1 MKIKRKYFLLI
12 LLLILPVVF
21 YSLSELKVNDKGESS
36 TVDVKDNENDETLAA
51 GSNNYYVCTV
61 WTLEKYNGVGVQI
74 SESDVKKQNLK
85 KCGAV
90 GTKKDLSVNMSC
102 YSLQS
107 GKYYKYSAIV
117 NSKTDF
123 FKTKQNNYTCVTKSF
138 NSCSELPVDVCSLF
152 SYCTR
157 SGLKCTDSYA
167 NVNGDRYITVN
178 TKTNNHSLS
187 KCTKVKV
194 LSCSRA
200 TRTCSYQYKGS
211 TGEGLN
217 ETAISTSL
225 PSDCSN
231 GQQSNNGYN
240 VNKTVYINQNIK
252 TNTHT
257 LKKCDKVYVK
267 TCQGN
272 AQGAICSYTY
282 NGSSGTGLSTKYY
295 SSSLPSDCS
304 NNNGGSNNN
313 TKSCTSIRDS
323 SVCEKTSGC
332 IWRQQACYSTGSGGN
347 SDKPSDTPPRDDS
360 YTLNAIRY
368 ITQDI
373 SSLGL
378 KKCDTVYVKVCNG
391 KAQGAVCTFDKDKKG
406 GTSGRGLDAKYFDT
420 SKPSSC
426 TSTPV
431 KVVPK
436 NDTNVETINDD
447 MYVLRDTGILNCG
460 DKVRVT
466 TCTSTGNN
474 TTKVC
479 DVTIVNNRIT
489 STQVDFSNLTYS
501 YDSVPAS
508 CREQTLYT
516 TKAVP
521 EYTSTSQIGSSVSS
535 NIHCGTM
542 VTVENISTSCSYGS
556 GKNYCEAKLNGKTV
570 YIQYANLADAKPDN
584 CEDSGS
590 SSTDGK
596 MCVYNSSKNDYKWI
610 EKNDASKN
618 YANGYKD
625 TDIVNESDCK
635 DPNVG
640 EKSCTTSSKA
650 TNVTEIKKIINIC
663 YEKKNDSIT
672 NDVDINTMYT
682 CASDYTK
689 NPAKLN
695 EDTCKNIKNG
705 TCHKSYVIS
714 CSSAK
719 RPGIEIAS
727 SLLNQGVGTITIRG
741 RKVAADVKSYYLDEQ
756 KVPSNDSLWKDFSDA
771 NTVAYEQKPAG
782 LYYAWVRDV
791 NGLISR
797 PMYAIVHD
805 ADINNTLKSLD
816 VSDAND
822 VALTLRAIDGA
833 TANTDEIMPSNYALL
848 SNRLNT
854 DSTLA
859 GFDSLSMGYEIDVNS
874 SKISVYATL
883 TSEDAKY
890 VEGYEPRTV
899 DLDYGRNTI
908 LIKIESNSG
917 KVRTYTI
924 IANRTDDRVNNNL
937 LSDLTVSKGNISFDP
952 YVTNYD
958 INVGKNVKS
967 VNVNANLASDTSAF
981 VSGFEPRSVDLNN
994 DVTTA
999 IIKTISETGST
1010 RSYVLT
1016 FNKTLD
1022 EEEEVSNSVLLDTL
1036 FIRGTVLGFN
1046 KEVFDYSVTIPY
1058 EYSFTEVYAF
1068 PESDNATVEISGNA
1082 NLQIGAN
1089 NIEIKVTNKNKTNVY
1104 NVTVNRK
1111 EPGLEIS
1118 NDVTLSSLN
1127 VKGYKLDFKPDV
1139 LDYQV
1144 KIKRERSLI
1153 ITATPTSNRSD
1164 IYMYGNNDLT
1174 GFSTVRV
1181 KVVAENGNTNIYSI
1195 DIQKDSYNKVLEV
1208 TATVIGCV
1216 IFLGAAIIIVVRKK
1230 HKKMK
1235 EYLGK

>member
-21 YSLSELKVNDKGESS
+21 YSLSYVKVSKSLGDFEKPEILEEYANDGLKITADATVRAKTAGYYLCYNKCVYKKVGEDVTFCGSVHKDKHCGKS
-36 TVDVKDNENDETLAA
+36 VKLTL
-51 GSNNYYVCTV
+51 N
-61 WTLEKYNGVGVQI
+61 
-74 SESDVKKQNLK
+74 
-85 KCGAV
+85 
-90 GTKKDLSVNMSC
+90 
-102 YSLQS
+102 
-107 GKYYKYSAIV
+107 IV
-117 NSKTDF
+117 NSSNAAGGRAEIISPFKRTCKTDVG
-123 FKTKQNNYTCVTKSF
+123 KNGCTVTDLKSLYDIKDKNYNF
-138 NSCSELPVDVCSLF
+138 DF
-152 SYCTR
+152 WA
-157 SGLKCTDSYA
+157 TDKDCK
-167 NVNGDRYITVN
+167 N
-178 TKTNNHSLS
+178 
-187 KCTKVKV
+187 
-194 LSCSRA
+194 RA
-200 TRTCSYQYKGS
+200 K
-211 TGEGLN
+211 
-217 ETAISTSL
+217 
-225 PSDCSN
+225 
-231 GQQSNNGYN
+231 
-240 VNKTVYINQNIK
+240 
-252 TNTHT
+252 
-257 LKKCDKVYVK
+257 
-267 TCQGN
+267 N
-272 AQGAICSYTY
+272 AY
-282 NGSSGTGLSTKYY
+282 
-295 SSSLPSDCS
+295 
-304 NNNGGSNNN
+304 
-313 TKSCTSIRDS
+313 
-323 SVCEKTSGC
+323 
-332 IWRQQACYSTGSGGN
+332 
-347 SDKPSDTPPRDDS
+347 SDKATIEN
-360 YTLNAIRY
+360 NATY
-368 ITQDI
+368 Y
-373 SSLGL
+373 LCL
-378 KKCDTVYVKVCNG
+378 K
-391 KAQGAVCTFDKDKKG
+391 KKG
-406 GTSGRGLDAKYFDT
+406 GSDN
-420 SKPSSC
+420 PSSGSEKKFKVIFNANSGKFSNASGFVLSSDKRTATKEC
-426 TSTPV
+426 TGSCTLASPKNVSRDGYEFLGWCQGSTTCQKPYTFSSVSHLKQTFYYAQWKQKDSTP
-431 KVVPK
+431 PK
-436 NDTNVETINDD
+436 SNDTPVQPVKTDDTVKTTINDD

-516 TKAVP
+516 TKTVP
-521 EYTSTSQIGSSVSS
+521 EYTSTSQIGSSASS
-535 NIHCGTM
+535 NIPCGTM

-596 MCVYNSSKNDYKWI
+596 MCVYNSSENDYKWI

-874 SKISVYATL
+874 SKISVYASL

-1022 EEEEVSNSVLLDTL
+1022 EEEEVSNSALLDTL

>member
-1 MKIKRKYFLLI
+1 MNTKRKYFLLI

-21 YSLSELKVNDKGESS
+21 YSLSELKVNDKGDNR
-36 TVDVKDNENDETLAA
+36 TVDVIDNEKDEALAA
-51 GSNNYYVCTV
+51 TTCSSIKNSTDCGKTSGCIWRQRSCVSTSGGSTNNTTTV
-61 WTLEKYNGVGVQI
+61 N
-74 SESDVKKQNLK
+74 
-85 KCGAV
+85 A
-90 GTKKDLSVNMSC
+90 
-102 YSLQS
+102 
-107 GKYYKYSAIV
+107 YKYI
-117 NSKTDF
+117 NS
-123 FKTKQNNYTCVTKSF
+123 S
-138 NSCSELPVDVCSLF
+138 
-152 SYCTR
+152 
-157 SGLKCTDSYA
+157 
-167 NVNGDRYITVN
+167 
-178 TKTNNHSLS
+178 
-187 KCTKVKV
+187 
-194 LSCSRA
+194 
-200 TRTCSYQYKGS
+200 
-211 TGEGLN
+211 
-217 ETAISTSL
+217 
-225 PSDCSN
+225 
-231 GQQSNNGYN
+231 
-240 VNKTVYINQNIK
+240 
-252 TNTHT
+252 TNTSSHT
-257 LKKCDKVYVK
+257 LRKCNKVYVK
-267 TCQGN
+267 SCTTSSIGTYCT
-272 AQGAICSYTY
+272 YTY
-282 NGSSGTGLSTKYY
+282 NGKTGSGLNAKYY
-295 SSSLPSDCS
+295 SNSLPRDCS

-323 SVCEKTSGC
+323 RVCEKTSGC

-347 SDKPSDTPPRDDS
+347 SDNPSSGSEKKFKVIFNANSGKFSSASGFVLSSDKRTATKECTGSCTLASPKNVSRDGYEFLGWCQDNMTCQKPYTFSSISHMKQTFYYAQWKQKDSTPPKSNDTPVQPVKTD
-360 YTLNAIRY
+360 
-368 ITQDI
+368 
-373 SSLGL
+373 
-378 KKCDTVYVKVCNG
+378 DTVK
-391 KAQGAVCTFDKDKKG
+391 T
-406 GTSGRGLDAKYFDT
+406 
-420 SKPSSC
+420 
-426 TSTPV
+426 
-431 KVVPK
+431 
-436 NDTNVETINDD
+436 TINDD

-489 STQVDFSNLTYS
+489 STQVEFSNLTYS

-516 TKAVP
+516 TKTVP

-535 NIHCGTM
+535 NIPCGTM

-556 GKNYCEAKLNGKTV
+556 GKNYCEAKLNDKTV

-590 SSTDGK
+590 GSTDGK
-596 MCVYNSSKNDYKWI
+596 MCVYNSSENDYKWI

-635 DPNVG
+635 DPNKG

-756 KVPSNDSLWKDFSDA
+756 KVPSNDSLWKDFIDA

-883 TSEDAKY
+883 TSKDAKY

-1022 EEEEVSNSVLLDTL
+1022 EEEEVSNSALLDTL

-1082 NLQIGAN
+1082 NLQIGVN

>member
-1 MKIKRKYFLLI
+1 MNTKRKYFLLI

-21 YSLSELKVNDKGESS
+21 YSLSELKVNDNGGNR
-36 TVDVKDNENDETLAA
+36 TVDVIDNEKDEALAA
-51 GSNNYYVCTV
+51 TTCSSIKNSTDCGKTSGCIWRQRSCVSTSGGSTNNTTTV
-61 WTLEKYNGVGVQI
+61 N
-74 SESDVKKQNLK
+74 
-85 KCGAV
+85 A
-90 GTKKDLSVNMSC
+90 
-102 YSLQS
+102 
-107 GKYYKYSAIV
+107 YKYI
-117 NSKTDF
+117 NS
-123 FKTKQNNYTCVTKSF
+123 S
-138 NSCSELPVDVCSLF
+138 
-152 SYCTR
+152 
-157 SGLKCTDSYA
+157 
-167 NVNGDRYITVN
+167 
-178 TKTNNHSLS
+178 
-187 KCTKVKV
+187 
-194 LSCSRA
+194 
-200 TRTCSYQYKGS
+200 
-211 TGEGLN
+211 
-217 ETAISTSL
+217 
-225 PSDCSN
+225 
-231 GQQSNNGYN
+231 
-240 VNKTVYINQNIK
+240 
-252 TNTHT
+252 TNTSSHT
-257 LKKCDKVYVK
+257 LRKCNKVYVK
-267 TCQGN
+267 SCTTSSIGTYCT
-272 AQGAICSYTY
+272 YTY
-282 NGSSGTGLSTKYY
+282 NGKTGSGLNAKYY
-295 SSSLPSDCS
+295 SNSLPRDCS

-323 SVCEKTSGC
+323 RVCEKTSGC

-347 SDKPSDTPPRDDS
+347 SDNPSSGSEKKFKVIFNANSGKFSSASGFVLSSDKRTATKECTGSCTLASPKNVSRDGYEFLGWCQDNMTCQKPYTFSSISHMKQTFYYAQWKQKDSTPPKSNDTPVQPVKTD
-360 YTLNAIRY
+360 
-368 ITQDI
+368 
-373 SSLGL
+373 
-378 KKCDTVYVKVCNG
+378 DTVK
-391 KAQGAVCTFDKDKKG
+391 T
-406 GTSGRGLDAKYFDT
+406 
-420 SKPSSC
+420 
-426 TSTPV
+426 
-431 KVVPK
+431 
-436 NDTNVETINDD
+436 TINDD

-489 STQVDFSNLTYS
+489 STQVEFSNLTYS

-516 TKAVP
+516 TKTVP

-535 NIHCGTM
+535 NIPCGTM

-556 GKNYCEAKLNGKTV
+556 GKNYCEAKLNDKTV

-596 MCVYNSSKNDYKWI
+596 MCVYNSSENDYKWI

-635 DPNVG
+635 DPNKG

-756 KVPSNDSLWKDFSDA
+756 KVPSNDSLWKDFIDA

-883 TSEDAKY
+883 TSKDAKY

-1022 EEEEVSNSVLLDTL
+1022 EEEEVSNSALLDTL

>member
-1 MKIKRKYFLLI
+1 MYFLFST
-12 LLLILPVVF
+12 LPDTVVF
-21 YSLSELKVNDKGESS
+21 YSLSELKVNDKVESS

-74 SESDVKKQNLK
+74 SKSDVKKQNLK
-85 KCGAV
+85 KCGTV

-117 NSKTDF
+117 NPKNDF

-138 NSCSELPVDVCSLF
+138 NSCSELRVDVCSLF

-272 AQGAICSYTY
+272 SQGAICSYTY
-282 NGSSGTGLSTKYY
+282 NGSSGTGLNSKYY

-304 NNNGGSNNN
+304 NNNGGSNN

-323 SVCEKTSGC
+323 RVCEKTSGC

-347 SDKPSDTPPRDDS
+347 SDTPSDRPSSDNS

-391 KAQGAVCTFDKDKKG
+391 SAQGAVCTFDKGKKG
-406 GTSGRGLDAKYFDT
+406 GTSGRGLDAKYFTT

-479 DVTIVNNRIT
+479 DVTMVNNRIT
-489 STQVDFSNLTYS
+489 STQVDFNNLTYS

-516 TKAVP
+516 TKTVP

-535 NIHCGTM
+535 NIPCGTM

-556 GKNYCEAKLNGKTV
+556 GKNYCEAKLNDKTV

-596 MCVYNSSKNDYKWI
+596 MCVYNSSENDYKWI

-635 DPNVG
+635 DPNEG

-663 YEKKNDSIT
+663 YDKKNDSIT

-822 VALTLRAIDGA
+822 VALTLRAIDGT

-937 LSDLTVSKGNISFDP
+937 LSDLTVSKGDISFDP

-1022 EEEEVSNSVLLDTL
+1022 EEEEVSNSALLDTL

-1089 NIEIKVTNKNKTNVY
+1089 NIEIKVTNKNKSNVY

>member
-1 MKIKRKYFLLI
+1 MNTKRKYFLLI

-21 YSLSELKVNDKGESS
+21 YSLS
-36 TVDVKDNENDETLAA
+36 
-51 GSNNYYVCTV
+51 
-61 WTLEKYNGVGVQI
+61 
-74 SESDVKKQNLK
+74 
-85 KCGAV
+85 
-90 GTKKDLSVNMSC
+90 
-102 YSLQS
+102 
-107 GKYYKYSAIV
+107 
-117 NSKTDF
+117 
-123 FKTKQNNYTCVTKSF
+123 
-138 NSCSELPVDVCSLF
+138 
-152 SYCTR
+152 
-157 SGLKCTDSYA
+157 
-167 NVNGDRYITVN
+167 
-178 TKTNNHSLS
+178 
-187 KCTKVKV
+187 
-194 LSCSRA
+194 
-200 TRTCSYQYKGS
+200 
-211 TGEGLN
+211 
-217 ETAISTSL
+217 
-225 PSDCSN
+225 
-231 GQQSNNGYN
+231 
-240 VNKTVYINQNIK
+240 
-252 TNTHT
+252 
-257 LKKCDKVYVK
+257 
-267 TCQGN
+267 
-272 AQGAICSYTY
+272 
-282 NGSSGTGLSTKYY
+282 
-295 SSSLPSDCS
+295 
-304 NNNGGSNNN
+304 
-313 TKSCTSIRDS
+313 
-323 SVCEKTSGC
+323 
-332 IWRQQACYSTGSGGN
+332 
-347 SDKPSDTPPRDDS
+347 
-360 YTLNAIRY
+360 
-368 ITQDI
+368 
-373 SSLGL
+373 
-378 KKCDTVYVKVCNG
+378 YVKVSKSLGDFEKPEILEEYANDGLKITADATVRAKTAGYYLCYNKCVYKKVGEDVTFCGSVHKDKHCGKSVKLTLTASVSTPANG
-391 KAQGAVCTFDKDKKG
+391 KMNFRSIKGTCTTKSGENGCRVTNLPKINITDSNYEFDFWATDSACKKK
-406 GTSGRGLDAKYFDT
+406 A
-420 SKPSSC
+420 PSSTANSVYIEDNVNYFVCLRKKSSGSEKKFKVIFNANSGKFSSAPGFTLSSGKGMAAKEC
-426 TSTPV
+426 TGSCILASPNNVSRDGYEFLGWCQGSTTCQKPYTFSSVSHLKQTFYYAQWKKKDSTP
-431 KVVPK
+431 PK
-436 NDTNVETINDD
+436 SNDTPVQPVKTDDTVKTTINDD
-447 MYVLRDTGILNCG
+447 MYVIRDTGILNCG

-479 DVTIVNNRIT
+479 DITIVNNKIT

-501 YDSVPAS
+501 YNDVPAS
-508 CREQTLYT
+508 CKEQTLYT
-516 TKAVP
+516 TKTVP
-521 EYTSTSQIGSSVSS
+521 EYTSTSQIGNSVSS
-535 NIHCGTM
+535 KIPCGTM
-542 VTVENISTSCSYGS
+542 VTVENMATSCSYGP

-570 YIQYANLADAKPDN
+570 YIQSVNLADAKPSECPTESDDMV
-584 CEDSGS
+584 CI
-590 SSTDGK
+590 
-596 MCVYNSSKNDYKWI
+596 YNSSKNDYKWVKKS
-610 EKNDASKN
+610 EADNDYS
-618 YANGYKD
+618 NGYKD
-625 TDIVNESDCK
+625 TEIANQADCK
-635 DPNVG
+635 APSDG
-640 EKSCTTSSKA
+640 EQSCTTSAKA
-650 TNVTEIKKIINIC
+650 TNVTDEKKIINVC
-663 YEKKNDSIT
+663 YEKKNDKIT
-672 NDVDINTMYT
+672 DDIDINAMYT

-705 TCHKSYVIS
+705 TCHKSYVVS
-714 CSSAK
+714 CSNAK

-771 NTVAYEQKPAG
+771 NIVAYEQKPAG

-805 ADINNTLKSLD
+805 ADITNTLKSLN

-822 VALTLRAIDGA
+822 VALSLRTIDGT

-890 VEGYEPRTV
+890 VDGYEPRTV

-908 LIKIESNSG
+908 LIKIQSNSG

-937 LSDLTVSKGNISFDP
+937 LSDLTVSKGSISFDP

-967 VNVNANLASDTSAF
+967 VNINANLASDTSAF

-1022 EEEEVSNSVLLDTL
+1022 EEEEVSNSALLDTL

-1082 NLQIGAN
+1082 NLQVGAN
-1089 NIEIKVTNKNKTNVY
+1089 NVEIKVTNKNKTNVY

-1111 EPGLEIS
+1111 EPGLDVS

-1127 VKGYKLDFKPDV
+1127 VKGYKIDFKPEV

-1164 IYMYGNNDLT
+1164 VYMYGNNDLT

-1208 TATVIGCV
+1208 TATVIGSV

-1230 HKKMK
+1230 NKKMK

>member
-21 YSLSELKVNDKGESS
+21 YSLSELKVNDKGDNGATNVIESE
-36 TVDVKDNENDETLAA
+36 DDGTLAA
-51 GSNNYYVCTV
+51 SSYNYY
-61 WTLEKYNGVGVQI
+61 
-74 SESDVKKQNLK
+74 
-85 KCGAV
+85 
-90 GTKKDLSVNMSC
+90 SC
-102 YSLQS
+102 
-107 GKYYKYSAIV
+107 
-117 NSKTDF
+117 
-123 FKTKQNNYTCVTKSF
+123 
-138 NSCSELPVDVCSLF
+138 EVCSLKPKVF
-152 SYCTR
+152 VRTEKESALTSSGVKKCISYTDTRTALRKASYCYTG
-157 SGLKCTDSYA
+157 SGNKA
-167 NVNGDRYITVN
+167 NRYTA
-178 TKTNNHSLS
+178 S
-187 KCTKVKV
+187 
-194 LSCSRA
+194 LSCSNVDYKNLPGKFTCTLKKA
-200 TRTCSYQYKGS
+200 TSCSGVPVKLCSSY
-211 TGEGLN
+211 
-217 ETAISTSL
+217 
-225 PSDCSN
+225 SDCTVS
-231 GQQSNNGYN
+231 GGKCSSKSSSSNNN
-240 VNKTVYINQNIK
+240 AITINADKYINQGIK

-272 AQGAICSYTY
+272 SQGSICSYTY
-282 NGSSGTGLSTKYY
+282 NGSSGTGLNSKYY
-295 SSSLPSDCS
+295 SSTLPSGCS
-304 NNNGGSNNN
+304 TNNGGSNNN

-323 SVCEKTSGC
+323 RVCEKTSGC

-347 SDKPSDTPPRDDS
+347 SDTPSDRPSSDNS

-391 KAQGAVCTFDKDKKG
+391 SAQGAVCTFDKGKKG
-406 GTSGRGLDAKYFDT
+406 GTSGRGLDAKYFTT

-535 NIHCGTM
+535 NIPCGTM

-556 GKNYCEAKLNGKTV
+556 GKNYCEAKLNDKTV

-590 SSTDGK
+590 GSTDGK

-635 DPNVG
+635 DPNEG

-663 YEKKNDSIT
+663 YDKKNDSIT

-682 CASDYTK
+682 CAGDYTK

-1022 EEEEVSNSVLLDTL
+1022 EEEEVSNSALLDTL

>member
-1 MKIKRKYFLLI
+1 MKKRKKYLLLI

-21 YSLSELKVNDKGESS
+21 YSLSELKVNDKVESS

-74 SESDVKKQNLK
+74 SKSDVKKQNLK
-85 KCGAV
+85 KCGAI

-117 NSKTDF
+117 NPKTDF

-138 NSCSELPVDVCSLF
+138 NSCSELRVDVCSLF

-272 AQGAICSYTY
+272 SQGAICSYTY
-282 NGSSGTGLSTKYY
+282 NGSSGTGLNSKYY

-304 NNNGGSNNN
+304 NNNEGSNN

-323 SVCEKTSGC
+323 RVCEKTSGC

-347 SDKPSDTPPRDDS
+347 SDTPSDRPSSDNS
-360 YTLNAIRY
+360 STLNAIRY

-391 KAQGAVCTFDKDKKG
+391 SAQGAVCTFDKGKKG
-406 GTSGRGLDAKYFDT
+406 GTSGRGLDAKYFTT

-479 DVTIVNNRIT
+479 DVTMVNNRIT
-489 STQVDFSNLTYS
+489 STQVDFNNLTYS

-516 TKAVP
+516 TKTVP

-535 NIHCGTM
+535 NIPCGTM

-556 GKNYCEAKLNGKTV
+556 GKNYCEAKLNDKTV

-596 MCVYNSSKNDYKWI
+596 MCVYNSSENDYKWI

-635 DPNVG
+635 DPNEG

-663 YEKKNDSIT
+663 YDKKNDSIT

-822 VALTLRAIDGA
+822 VALTLRAIDGT

-937 LSDLTVSKGNISFDP
+937 LSDLTVSKGDISFDP

-1022 EEEEVSNSVLLDTL
+1022 EEEVSNSALLDTL

>member
-1 MKIKRKYFLLI
+1 MNTKRKYFLLI

-21 YSLSELKVNDKGESS
+21 YSLSYVKVSKSLGDFEKPEILEEYANDGLKITADATVRAKTAGYYLCYNKCVYKKVGEDVTFCGSVHKDKHCGKS
-36 TVDVKDNENDETLAA
+36 VKLTL
-51 GSNNYYVCTV
+51 N
-61 WTLEKYNGVGVQI
+61 
-74 SESDVKKQNLK
+74 
-85 KCGAV
+85 
-90 GTKKDLSVNMSC
+90 
-102 YSLQS
+102 
-107 GKYYKYSAIV
+107 IV
-117 NSKTDF
+117 NSSNAAGGRAEIISPFKRTCKTDVG
-123 FKTKQNNYTCVTKSF
+123 KNGCTVTNLKSLYDIKDKNYNF
-138 NSCSELPVDVCSLF
+138 DF
-152 SYCTR
+152 WA
-157 SGLKCTDSYA
+157 TDKDCK
-167 NVNGDRYITVN
+167 N
-178 TKTNNHSLS
+178 
-187 KCTKVKV
+187 
-194 LSCSRA
+194 RA
-200 TRTCSYQYKGS
+200 K
-211 TGEGLN
+211 
-217 ETAISTSL
+217 
-225 PSDCSN
+225 
-231 GQQSNNGYN
+231 
-240 VNKTVYINQNIK
+240 
-252 TNTHT
+252 
-257 LKKCDKVYVK
+257 
-267 TCQGN
+267 N
-272 AQGAICSYTY
+272 AY
-282 NGSSGTGLSTKYY
+282 
-295 SSSLPSDCS
+295 
-304 NNNGGSNNN
+304 
-313 TKSCTSIRDS
+313 
-323 SVCEKTSGC
+323 
-332 IWRQQACYSTGSGGN
+332 
-347 SDKPSDTPPRDDS
+347 SDKATIEN
-360 YTLNAIRY
+360 NATY
-368 ITQDI
+368 Y
-373 SSLGL
+373 LCL
-378 KKCDTVYVKVCNG
+378 K
-391 KAQGAVCTFDKDKKG
+391 KKG
-406 GTSGRGLDAKYFDT
+406 GSDN
-420 SKPSSC
+420 PSSGSEKKFKVIFNANSGKFSNASGFVLSSDKRTATKEC
-426 TSTPV
+426 TGSCILASPKNVSRDGYEFLGWCQGSTTCQKPYTFSSISHMKQTYYYAQRKKKDSTP
-431 KVVPK
+431 PK
-436 NDTNVETINDD
+436 SNDTPVQPVKTDDTVKTTINDD

-516 TKAVP
+516 TKTVP

-535 NIHCGTM
+535 NVPCGTM

-590 SSTDGK
+590 GSTDGK

-1022 EEEEVSNSVLLDTL
+1022 EEEEVSNSALLDTL

>member
-1 MKIKRKYFLLI
+1 MNTKRKYFLLI
-12 LLLILPVVF
+12 LLLILPVFF
-21 YSLSELKVNDKGESS
+21 YSLSELKISKSLGDFEKPEILEEYANDGLKITADATVRAKTAGYYLCYNKCVYKKVGE
-36 TVDVKDNENDETLAA
+36 DVTFCGSVHKDKHCGKSVKLTL
-51 GSNNYYVCTV
+51 N
-61 WTLEKYNGVGVQI
+61 
-74 SESDVKKQNLK
+74 
-85 KCGAV
+85 
-90 GTKKDLSVNMSC
+90 
-102 YSLQS
+102 
-107 GKYYKYSAIV
+107 IV
-117 NSKTDF
+117 NSSNAAGGRAEIISPFKRTCKTDVG
-123 FKTKQNNYTCVTKSF
+123 KNGCTVTNLKSLYDIKDKNYNF
-138 NSCSELPVDVCSLF
+138 DF
-152 SYCTR
+152 WA
-157 SGLKCTDSYA
+157 TDKDCK
-167 NVNGDRYITVN
+167 N
-178 TKTNNHSLS
+178 
-187 KCTKVKV
+187 
-194 LSCSRA
+194 RA
-200 TRTCSYQYKGS
+200 K
-211 TGEGLN
+211 
-217 ETAISTSL
+217 
-225 PSDCSN
+225 
-231 GQQSNNGYN
+231 
-240 VNKTVYINQNIK
+240 
-252 TNTHT
+252 
-257 LKKCDKVYVK
+257 
-267 TCQGN
+267 N
-272 AQGAICSYTY
+272 AY
-282 NGSSGTGLSTKYY
+282 
-295 SSSLPSDCS
+295 
-304 NNNGGSNNN
+304 
-313 TKSCTSIRDS
+313 
-323 SVCEKTSGC
+323 
-332 IWRQQACYSTGSGGN
+332 
-347 SDKPSDTPPRDDS
+347 SDKATIEN
-360 YTLNAIRY
+360 NATY
-368 ITQDI
+368 Y
-373 SSLGL
+373 LCL
-378 KKCDTVYVKVCNG
+378 K
-391 KAQGAVCTFDKDKKG
+391 KKG
-406 GTSGRGLDAKYFDT
+406 GSDN
-420 SKPSSC
+420 PSSGSEKKFKVIFNANSGKFSSASGFVLSSDKRTATKEC
-426 TSTPV
+426 TGSCTLASPKNVSRDGYEFLGWCQGSTTCQKPYTFFSVSHLKQTFYYAQWKKKDSTP
-431 KVVPK
+431 PK
-436 NDTNVETINDD
+436 SNDTPVQPVKTDDTVKTTINDD

-489 STQVDFSNLTYS
+489 STQVEFSNLTYS

-516 TKAVP
+516 TKTVP

-535 NIHCGTM
+535 NIPCGTM

-556 GKNYCEAKLNGKTV
+556 GKNYCEAKLNDKTV

-590 SSTDGK
+590 GSTDGK
-596 MCVYNSSKNDYKWI
+596 MCVYNSSENDYKWI

-635 DPNVG
+635 DPNKG

-859 GFDSLSMGYEIDVNS
+859 VFDSLSMGYEIDVNS

-883 TSEDAKY
+883 TSKDAKY

-1022 EEEEVSNSVLLDTL
+1022 EEEEVSNSALLDTL

>member
-1 MKIKRKYFLLI
+1 MKKRKKYLLLI

-21 YSLSELKVNDKGESS
+21 YSLSELKVNDKVESS

-74 SESDVKKQNLK
+74 SKSDVKKQNLK
-85 KCGAV
+85 KCGTV

-117 NSKTDF
+117 NPKNDF

-138 NSCSELPVDVCSLF
+138 NSCSELRVDVCSLF

-272 AQGAICSYTY
+272 SQGAICSYTY
-282 NGSSGTGLSTKYY
+282 NGSSGTGLNSKYY

-304 NNNGGSNNN
+304 NNNGGSNN

-323 SVCEKTSGC
+323 RVCEKTSGC

-347 SDKPSDTPPRDDS
+347 SDTPSDRPSSDNS

-391 KAQGAVCTFDKDKKG
+391 SAQGAVCTFDKGKKG
-406 GTSGRGLDAKYFDT
+406 GTSGRGLDAKYFTT

-479 DVTIVNNRIT
+479 DVTMVNNRIT
-489 STQVDFSNLTYS
+489 STQVDFNNLTYS

-516 TKAVP
+516 TKTVP

-535 NIHCGTM
+535 NIPCGTM

-556 GKNYCEAKLNGKTV
+556 GKNYCEAKLNDKTV

-596 MCVYNSSKNDYKWI
+596 MCVYNSSENDYKWI

-635 DPNVG
+635 DPNEG

-663 YEKKNDSIT
+663 YDKKNDSIT

-822 VALTLRAIDGA
+822 VALTLRAIDGT

-937 LSDLTVSKGNISFDP
+937 LSDLTVSKGDISFDP

-1022 EEEEVSNSVLLDTL
+1022 EEEEVSNSALLDTL

>member
-1 MKIKRKYFLLI
+1 MNTKRKYFLLI

-21 YSLSELKVNDKGESS
+21 YSLSELKVNDKVKSP
-36 TVDVKDNENDETLAA
+36 TVDVKDNGNDETLAA

-74 SESDVKKQNLK
+74 SETNVKKQNLK
-85 KCGAV
+85 KCGTI

-102 YSLQS
+102 YTIQS

-117 NSKTDF
+117 NPKTDF

-138 NSCSELPVDVCSLF
+138 NSCSELRVDVCSLF

-200 TRTCSYQYKGS
+200 TRTCSYQYNGS

-217 ETAISTSL
+217 ETVISTSL
-225 PSDCSN
+225 PSSCSS

-240 VNKTVYINQNIK
+240 VNKNVYINQDVK
-252 TNTHT
+252 TNKHT

-272 AQGAICSYTY
+272 SQGAICSYTY
-282 NGSSGTGLSTKYY
+282 NGSSGTGLNTKYY
-295 SSSLPSDCS
+295 SNSLPSGCS
-304 NNNGGSNNN
+304 NNNGDN
-313 TKSCTSIRDS
+313 
-323 SVCEKTSGC
+323 
-332 IWRQQACYSTGSGGN
+332 
-347 SDKPSDTPPRDDS
+347 S

-391 KAQGAVCTFDKDKKG
+391 SAQGAVCTFDKDKKG
-406 GTSGRGLDAKYFDT
+406 GTSGRGLDAKYFAT

-436 NDTNVETINDD
+436 NDTIVETINDD

-460 DKVRVT
+460 DKVRIT

-516 TKAVP
+516 TKTVP
-521 EYTSTSQIGSSVSS
+521 EYTSTSQIGSSASS
-535 NIHCGTM
+535 NIPCGTM

-570 YIQYANLADAKPDN
+570 YIQHANLADAKPDN

-596 MCVYNSSKNDYKWI
+596 MCVYNSNMNDYKWI

-635 DPNVG
+635 DPNEG

-741 RKVAADVKSYYLDEQ
+741 RKISADVKSYYLDEQ

-816 VSDAND
+816 VADAND
-822 VALTLRAIDGA
+822 VALTLKAIDGT

-937 LSDLTVSKGNISFDP
+937 LSDLTVSKGDISFDP

-1022 EEEEVSNSVLLDTL
+1022 EEEEVSNSALLDTL

>member
-1 MKIKRKYFLLI
+1 MNTKRKYFLLI

-21 YSLSELKVNDKGESS
+21 YSLSYVKVSKSLGSIETPEILNDYDEENLVAADTSKACNKYSKSTCDGKIYTKGNIKYECAYGGISAGCYAKYKYITSSTAGYYKCSGSCSYKKANDKVEASNTVCSGPYKTSLCGATPTYTATFKSS
-36 TVDVKDNENDETLAA
+36 NTSTGVITGAGADGLKKTCKIEDGHLYCDVNIPTVSIKKTGYTLA
-51 GSNNYYVCTV
+51 GWSYDHTC
-61 WTLEKYNGVGVQI
+61 
-74 SESDVKKQNLK
+74 KQL
-85 KCGAV
+85 
-90 GTKKDLSVNMSC
+90 M
-102 YSLQS
+102 
-107 GKYYKYSAIV
+107 
-117 NSKTDF
+117 
-123 FKTKQNNYTCVTKSF
+123 
-138 NSCSELPVDVCSLF
+138 
-152 SYCTR
+152 
-157 SGLKCTDSYA
+157 
-167 NVNGDRYITVN
+167 
-178 TKTNNHSLS
+178 
-187 KCTKVKV
+187 
-194 LSCSRA
+194 
-200 TRTCSYQYKGS
+200 TRTSGTFK
-211 TGEGLN
+211 
-217 ETAISTSL
+217 I
-225 PSDCSN
+225 
-231 GQQSNNGYN
+231 
-240 VNKTVYINQNIK
+240 NKNI
-252 TNTHT
+252 
-257 LKKCDKVYVK
+257 
-267 TCQGN
+267 
-272 AQGAICSYTY
+272 TY
-282 NGSSGTGLSTKYY
+282 WACFKESGGSSNTP
-295 SSSLPSDCS
+295 SSD
-304 NNNGGSNNN
+304 N
-313 TKSCTSIRDS
+313 
-323 SVCEKTSGC
+323 
-332 IWRQQACYSTGSGGN
+332 
-347 SDKPSDTPPRDDS
+347 S

-391 KAQGAVCTFDKDKKG
+391 SAQGAICTFDKDKKG
-406 GTSGRGLDAKYFDT
+406 GSSGRGLDAKYFAT

-426 TSTPV
+426 SSTPV
-431 KVVPK
+431 QPVKTD
-436 NDTNVETINDD
+436 DTVKTTINDD
-447 MYVLRDTGILNCG
+447 MYVIRDTGILNCG

-479 DVTIVNNRIT
+479 DITIVNNKIT

-501 YDSVPAS
+501 YNDVPAS
-508 CREQTLYT
+508 CKEQTLYT
-516 TKAVP
+516 TKTVP
-521 EYTSTSQIGSSVSS
+521 EYTSTSQIGNSVSS
-535 NIHCGTM
+535 KIPCGTM
-542 VTVENISTSCSYGS
+542 VTVENMATSCSYGP

-570 YIQYANLADAKPDN
+570 YIQSVNLADAKPSECPTESDDMV
-584 CEDSGS
+584 CI
-590 SSTDGK
+590 
-596 MCVYNSSKNDYKWI
+596 YNSSKNDYKWVKKS
-610 EKNDASKN
+610 EADNDYS
-618 YANGYKD
+618 NGYKD
-625 TDIVNESDCK
+625 TEIANQADCK
-635 DPNVG
+635 APSDG
-640 EKSCTTSSKA
+640 EQSCTTSAKA
-650 TNVTEIKKIINIC
+650 TNVTDEKKIINVC
-663 YEKKNDSIT
+663 YEKKNDKIT
-672 NDVDINTMYT
+672 DDIDINTMYT

-705 TCHKSYVIS
+705 TCHKSYVVS

-771 NTVAYEQKPAG
+771 NIVAYEQKPAG

-805 ADINNTLKSLD
+805 ADITNTLKSLN

-822 VALTLRAIDGA
+822 VALTLRTIDGT

-890 VEGYEPRTV
+890 VDGYEPRTV

-908 LIKIESNSG
+908 LIKIQSNSG

-937 LSDLTVSKGNISFDP
+937 LSDLTVSKGSISFDP

-967 VNVNANLASDTSAF
+967 VNINANLASDTSAF

-1022 EEEEVSNSVLLDTL
+1022 EEEEVSNSALLDTL

-1082 NLQIGAN
+1082 NLQVGAN
-1089 NIEIKVTNKNKTNVY
+1089 NVEIKVTNKNKTNVY

-1111 EPGLEIS
+1111 EPGLDVS

-1127 VKGYKLDFKPDV
+1127 VKGYKIDFKPEV

-1164 IYMYGNNDLT
+1164 VYMYGNNDLT

-1208 TATVIGCV
+1208 TATVIGSV

-1230 HKKMK
+1230 NKKMK

>member
-1 MKIKRKYFLLI
+1 MNTKRKYFLLI

-21 YSLSELKVNDKGESS
+21 YSLSYVKVSKSLESIETPEILEDYDEENLVAADTSKACNKYSKSTCDGKIYTQGNIKYECAYGSGGAGCYAKYKYITSSTAGYYKCSGSCSYKKANDKIEASNTVCSGPYKTSLCGATPTYKAYYKTSSINKGWPLAEYAYCKIEDGKTSCSITFPDVHTVGEHKFSGWSTSSSCNTIAVSASTKQRNISS
-36 TVDVKDNENDETLAA
+36 TITYYACFDKETSS
-51 GSNNYYVCTV
+51 SNT
-61 WTLEKYNGVGVQI
+61 
-74 SESDVKKQNLK
+74 
-85 KCGAV
+85 
-90 GTKKDLSVNMSC
+90 
-102 YSLQS
+102 
-107 GKYYKYSAIV
+107 
-117 NSKTDF
+117 
-123 FKTKQNNYTCVTKSF
+123 
-138 NSCSELPVDVCSLF
+138 
-152 SYCTR
+152 
-157 SGLKCTDSYA
+157 
-167 NVNGDRYITVN
+167 
-178 TKTNNHSLS
+178 
-187 KCTKVKV
+187 
-194 LSCSRA
+194 
-200 TRTCSYQYKGS
+200 
-211 TGEGLN
+211 
-217 ETAISTSL
+217 
-225 PSDCSN
+225 
-231 GQQSNNGYN
+231 GYN
-240 VNKTVYINQNIK
+240 VNKTAYITQDVK
-252 TNTHT
+252 TNTHN
-257 LKKCDKVYVK
+257 LKKCTSVYVK

-272 AQGAICSYTY
+272 SQGAICSYTY
-282 NGSSGTGLSTKYY
+282 NGENGTGLNTKYY
-295 SSSLPSDCS
+295 STSLPS
-304 NNNGGSNNN
+304 G
-313 TKSCTSIRDS
+313 CTD
-323 SVCEKTSGC
+323 
-332 IWRQQACYSTGSGGN
+332 AN
-347 SDKPSDTPPRDDS
+347 S

-391 KAQGAVCTFDKDKKG
+391 SAQGAVCTFDKDKKG
-406 GTSGRGLDAKYFDT
+406 GTSGRGLDAKYFAT

-426 TSTPV
+426 SSTPV
-431 KVVPK
+431 QPVKTD
-436 NDTNVETINDD
+436 DTVKTTINDD
-447 MYVLRDTGILNCG
+447 MYVIRDTGILNCG

-479 DVTIVNNRIT
+479 DITIVNNKIT
-489 STQVDFSNLTYS
+489 STQVDFSNLTNSYS
-501 YDSVPAS
+501 DVPAS
-508 CREQTLYT
+508 CKEQTLYT
-516 TKAVP
+516 TKTVP
-521 EYTSTSQIGSSVSS
+521 EYTSTSQIGNSASSK
-535 NIHCGTM
+535 IPCGTM
-542 VTVENISTSCSYGS
+542 VTVENMATSCSYGP

-570 YIQYANLADAKPDN
+570 YIQSANLADAKPSECPTESDEMV
-584 CEDSGS
+584 CI
-590 SSTDGK
+590 
-596 MCVYNSSKNDYKWI
+596 YNSSKKDYKWVKKS
-610 EKNDASKN
+610 EADNDYS
-618 YANGYKD
+618 NGYKD
-625 TDIVNESDCK
+625 TEIANEADCK
-635 DPNVG
+635 APSDG
-640 EKSCTTSSKA
+640 EQSCTTSSKA
-650 TNVTEIKKIINIC
+650 TDVTDEKKIINVC
-663 YEKKNDSIT
+663 YEKKNDKIT
-672 NDVDINTMYT
+672 NDIDINTMYT

-695 EDTCKNIKNG
+695 EDTCKNIKDG
-705 TCHKSYVIS
+705 TCHKSYVVS

-805 ADINNTLKSLD
+805 ADITNTLKSLD

-822 VALTLRAIDGA
+822 VALTLRAIDGT

-937 LSDLTVSKGNISFDP
+937 LSDLTVSKGSISFDP

-967 VNVNANLASDTSAF
+967 VNINANLASDTSAF

-1016 FNKTLD
+1016 FNKMLD
-1022 EEEEVSNSVLLDTL
+1022 EEEEVSNSALLDTL

-1082 NLQIGAN
+1082 NLQVGAN

-1104 NVTVNRK
+1104 NITVNRK
-1111 EPGLEIS
+1111 EPGLDVS

-1127 VKGYKLDFKPDV
+1127 VKGYKIDFKPEV

-1164 IYMYGNNDLT
+1164 VYMYGNNDLT

-1208 TATVIGCV
+1208 TATVIGSV
-1216 IFLGAAIIIVVRKK
+1216 IFLGAAIIIVVKK
-1230 HKKMK
+1230 KNKKMK

>member
-1 MKIKRKYFLLI
+1 MNTKRKYFLLI

-21 YSLSELKVNDKGESS
+21 YSLS
-36 TVDVKDNENDETLAA
+36 
-51 GSNNYYVCTV
+51 
-61 WTLEKYNGVGVQI
+61 
-74 SESDVKKQNLK
+74 
-85 KCGAV
+85 
-90 GTKKDLSVNMSC
+90 
-102 YSLQS
+102 
-107 GKYYKYSAIV
+107 
-117 NSKTDF
+117 
-123 FKTKQNNYTCVTKSF
+123 
-138 NSCSELPVDVCSLF
+138 
-152 SYCTR
+152 
-157 SGLKCTDSYA
+157 
-167 NVNGDRYITVN
+167 
-178 TKTNNHSLS
+178 
-187 KCTKVKV
+187 
-194 LSCSRA
+194 
-200 TRTCSYQYKGS
+200 
-211 TGEGLN
+211 
-217 ETAISTSL
+217 
-225 PSDCSN
+225 
-231 GQQSNNGYN
+231 
-240 VNKTVYINQNIK
+240 
-252 TNTHT
+252 
-257 LKKCDKVYVK
+257 
-267 TCQGN
+267 
-272 AQGAICSYTY
+272 
-282 NGSSGTGLSTKYY
+282 
-295 SSSLPSDCS
+295 
-304 NNNGGSNNN
+304 
-313 TKSCTSIRDS
+313 
-323 SVCEKTSGC
+323 
-332 IWRQQACYSTGSGGN
+332 
-347 SDKPSDTPPRDDS
+347 
-360 YTLNAIRY
+360 
-368 ITQDI
+368 
-373 SSLGL
+373 
-378 KKCDTVYVKVCNG
+378 YVKVSKSLGDFEKPEILEEYANDGLKITADATVRAKTAGYYLCYNKCVYKKVGEDVTFCGSVHKDKHCGKSVKLTLTASVSTPANG
-391 KAQGAVCTFDKDKKG
+391 KMNFSSIKGTCTTKSGENGCRVTNLPKINITDSNYEFDFWATDSACKKK
-406 GTSGRGLDAKYFDT
+406 A
-420 SKPSSC
+420 PSSTANSVYIENNVNYFVCLRKKSSGSEKKFKVIFNANSGKFSSASGFALSSDKRTATKEC
-426 TSTPV
+426 TGSCILASPNKVSRDGYEFLGWCQGSTTCQKPYTFSSVSHLKQTFYYAQWKKKDSTP
-431 KVVPK
+431 PK
-436 NDTNVETINDD
+436 SNDTPVQPVKTDDTVKTTINDD
-447 MYVLRDTGILNCG
+447 MYVIRDTGILNCG

-479 DVTIVNNRIT
+479 DITIVNNKIT

-501 YDSVPAS
+501 YNDVPAS
-508 CREQTLYT
+508 CKEQTLYT
-516 TKAVP
+516 TKTVP
-521 EYTSTSQIGSSVSS
+521 EYTSTSQIGNSVSS
-535 NIHCGTM
+535 KIPCGTM
-542 VTVENISTSCSYGS
+542 VTVENMATSCSYGP

-570 YIQYANLADAKPDN
+570 YIQSVNLADAKPSECPTESDDMV
-584 CEDSGS
+584 CI
-590 SSTDGK
+590 
-596 MCVYNSSKNDYKWI
+596 YNSSKNDYKWVKKS
-610 EKNDASKN
+610 EADSD
-618 YANGYKD
+618 YSNGYKD
-625 TDIVNESDCK
+625 TEIVNQADCK
-635 DPNVG
+635 APSDG
-640 EKSCTTSSKA
+640 EQSCTTSAKA
-650 TNVTEIKKIINIC
+650 TNVTDEKKIINVC
-663 YEKKNDSIT
+663 YEKKNDKIT
-672 NDVDINTMYT
+672 DDIDINTMYT

-705 TCHKSYVIS
+705 TCHKSYVVS

-771 NTVAYEQKPAG
+771 NIVAYEQKPAG

-805 ADINNTLKSLD
+805 ADITNTLKSLN

-822 VALTLRAIDGA
+822 VALTLRTIDGT

-890 VEGYEPRTV
+890 VDGYEPRTV

-908 LIKIESNSG
+908 LIKIQSNSG

-937 LSDLTVSKGNISFDP
+937 LSDLTVSKGSISFDP

-967 VNVNANLASDTSAF
+967 VNINANLASDTSAF

-1022 EEEEVSNSVLLDTL
+1022 EEEEVSNSALLDTL

-1082 NLQIGAN
+1082 NLQVGAN
-1089 NIEIKVTNKNKTNVY
+1089 NVEIKVTNKNKTNVY

-1111 EPGLEIS
+1111 EPGLDVS

-1127 VKGYKLDFKPDV
+1127 VKGYKIDFKPEV

-1144 KIKRERSLI
+1144 KIKRERTLI

-1164 IYMYGNNDLT
+1164 VYMYGNNDLT

-1208 TATVIGCV
+1208 TATVIGSV

-1230 HKKMK
+1230 NKKMK